1 MKGDQCQ
8 NGDAGRTRASYAV
21 QSTEIEGEKRQTS
34 GSQMMFLSMHYF
46 RCIDRTRHNDLS
58 GKK

>member
-1 MKGDQCQ
+1 MKGDPCQ
-8 NGDAGRTRASYAV
+8 NGDAGRNRASYAV

-34 GSQMMFLSMHYF
+34 GTQMVFSSMYYF